1 MNCILCPAFSY
12 LETWML
18 QQAPRYACSTYFLS
32 TSKDFLSC
40 SQHTQDLTQLLTYLG
55 QQKIKHA
62 RTHRGKNKILKPRL
76 QVYEGT
82 TNGNKISESLIS
94 KDFIFQFRQLREG
107 VTMRK
112 AAIWRSSVT
121 IPWVTPSPRRCSWWW
136 GLTTMGSHR
145 ASKLRC
151 GCSHGEG
158 TDLTLGRQ
166 ETPSSVREMQ
176 ITL

>member
-40 SQHTQDLTQLLTYLG
+40 SQHTQDLTQLLTYLR

-94 KDFIFQFRQLREG
+94 KDFIFQFRQPREG

-112 AAIWRSSVT
+112 AAIWRSS
-121 IPWVTPSPRRCSWWW
+121 
-136 GLTTMGSHR
+136 LTTPGWHQ
-145 ASKLRC
+145 APE
-151 GCSHGEG
+151 GVHGDEG
-158 TDLTLGRQ
+158 LPPWGATEHQ
-166 ETPSSVREMQ
+166 S
-176 ITL
+176 